1 MQKPDIKSFFNEY
14 LRRNNLRVTPERIE
28 VLDAAMASKSHFD
41 ADQLFLQLKKK
52 GSKVSRATVYNTLE
66 KLRDSGILVQYRFE
80 ERLAKYE
87 VALNN
92 QPHHHLICRSC
103 GTIEEFID
111 KRVDRMA
118 RDAAAFMNHDLQD
131 AILHIY
137 GICPACRKK
146 HPSQP

>member
-1 MQKPDIKSFFNEY
+1 MRKPDIKTYFNEY
-14 LRRNNLRVTPERIE
+14 LKRNNLRITPERIE
-28 VLDAAMASKSHFD
+28 VLDAAMRSESHFD
-41 ADQLFLQLKKK
+41 ADQLFTDLKQR

-80 ERLAKYE
+80 ARLPKYE
-87 VALNN
+87 VAFAN

-118 RDAAAFMNHDLQD
+118 RDAAAFLQHELQD
-131 AILHIY
+131 AVLHIY
-137 GICPACRKK
+137 GICPACR
-146 HPSQP
+146 PSPKA